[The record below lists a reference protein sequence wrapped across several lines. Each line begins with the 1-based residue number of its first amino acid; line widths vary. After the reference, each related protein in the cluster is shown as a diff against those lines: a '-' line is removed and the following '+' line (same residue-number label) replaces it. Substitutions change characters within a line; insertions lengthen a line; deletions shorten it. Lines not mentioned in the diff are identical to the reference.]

1 MKSLKI
7 MAIIGM
13 ALGSLG
19 IFGSFAL
26 STEDPGT
33 ALIAIIVYGYFLAL
47 SIVAYL
53 CSKDPSCCAK
63 KSDEVIK

>member
-1 MKSLKI
+1 MKTLKV

-13 ALGSLG
+13 ALGSIW

-26 STEDPGT
+26 LAEDPGT

-53 CSKDPSCCAK
+53 CSKDPNCCAK